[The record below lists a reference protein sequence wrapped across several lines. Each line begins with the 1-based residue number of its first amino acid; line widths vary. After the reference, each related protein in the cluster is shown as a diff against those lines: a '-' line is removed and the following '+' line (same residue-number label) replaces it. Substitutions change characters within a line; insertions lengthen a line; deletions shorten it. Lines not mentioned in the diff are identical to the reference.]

1 MTLLHVPAGTR
12 RRTHLIALAAGPL
25 LAAPLVL
32 TPAGT
37 ASAAPAGH
45 APAAAP
51 AAAPPAAA
59 SISWARRVSGLD
71 QPVQVTS
78 AREGLNRLFVV
89 EKPGRIRIVKDGKVR
104 AKSYLNITSRVSDAG
119 EGGLLSVA
127 FHPHFAKH
135 PFLWVAYT
143 NNAGDVQVSRF
154 RAKGPHSTK
163 ARRGTEKHV
172 ITVPHPAQF
181 TNHFGGQLMF
191 GPGNELFMSTG
202 DGGGSGDP
210 FNHGQSKKTLQGK
223 ILRMHVIGAKKDCGK
238 YMCVPSGNPYAGK
251 KKGRGAI
258 WLTGLRNAW
267 RFSVDPATGDLWI
280 GDVGQ
285 DAVEEVDHVTHG
297 GLNLGWSCREGNTVY
312 NASRCKSGRSYFA
325 PVYTYTHSYGRAIIG
340 GFIYRGSRFASVLA
354 GRYVGG
360 DEVSGKIFYSSG
372 GGLVTAGQLD
382 GVASFGEDDSH
393 ELWAVTFNGGL
404 FQMSAT

>member
-1 MTLLHVPAGTR
+1 MTLLDAGAR
-12 RRTHLIALAAGPL
+12 RRTHLISLAAAALA
-25 LAAPLVL
+25 
-32 TPAGT
+32 TT
-37 ASAAPAGH
+37 A
-45 APAAAP
+45 
-51 AAAPPAAA
+51 PAAA
-59 SISWARRVSGLD
+59 SISWTRRVSGLD

-78 AREGLNRLFVV
+78 ARDGVNRLFVV
-89 EKPGRIRIVKDGKVR
+89 EKPGEIRIVKNGKLR
-104 AKSYLNITSRVSDAG
+104 AKPYLDIRSLVSDAG

-127 FHPHFAKH
+127 FSPHFVTQ

-154 RAKGPHSTK
+154 RAKGPHSKK
-163 ARRGTEKHV
+163 ARRASEKHV
-172 ITVPHPAQF
+172 IKVPHPAQF

-191 GPGNELFMSTG
+191 GPGNALFMSTG
-202 DGGGSGDP
+202 DGGGGGDP

-238 YMCVPSGNPYAGK
+238 YMCIPASNPYAGK

-258 WLTGLRNAW
+258 WLIGLRNAW
-267 RFSVDPATGDLWI
+267 RFSVDANTGDLWI

-312 NASRCKSGRSYFA
+312 NASRCKAGRSYFA
-325 PVYTYTHSYGRAIIG
+325 PVYTYTHAYGQAIIG
-340 GFIYRGSRFASVLA
+340 GFIYRGSRFASALG

-360 DEVSGKIFYSSG
+360 DEVTGKIFYSSG

-382 GVASFGEDDSH
+382 AVTSFGEDDSH

-404 FQMSAT
+404 FQMSAA